1 MPKRILEGVVTSNAA
16 NKTITVQVER
26 RVRHPLYNKIVRQS
40 NKFAAHDEN
49 NIANVGD
56 KVQII
61 ESRPLSKS
69 KRWMLIESEQML
81 AEHAAKP
88 KSVVETAAPK
98 AAAAKPAAKKT
109 AKK

>member
-40 NKFAAHDEN
+40 KKFAAHDEN
-49 NIANVGD
+49 NSAQVGD

-69 KRWMLIESEQML
+69 KRWMLIESEQAL
-81 AEHAAKP
+81 AEQAAKP
-88 KSVVETAAPK
+88 KAAPEAAAPK
-98 AAAAKPAAKKT
+98 QAAAKSPAKKS